1 LHRSSDS
8 DIHGETVNKSNFP
21 HFVLA
26 LLPSGAAAFFVSQD
40 YGSVLT
46 MLLGPKSA
54 HEEITRQSMLD
65 VQALLAAQGITS
77 LSRFESQENLAS
89 NPKLRGY
96 FSGDAEFFIIQ
107 GVYCSDLPRGNCRVN
122 LFNFWKKDRKKS
134 WSFNPSV
141 NVLHFIRNTID
152 QKYLE
157 SAYQTCTDAQKNL
170 ERLTIET
177 FKTFRLRKA
186 W

>member
-1 LHRSSDS
+1 M
-8 DIHGETVNKSNFP
+8 
-21 HFVLA
+21 
-26 LLPSGAAAFFVSQD
+26 
-40 YGSVLT
+40 LT

-107 GVYCSDLPRGNCRVN
+107 GVYWSDSQRQLS
-122 LFNFWKKDRKKS
+122 D
-134 WSFNPSV
+134 
-141 NVLHFIRNTID
+141 
-152 QKYLE
+152 
-157 SAYQTCTDAQKNL
+157 
-170 ERLTIET
+170 
-177 FKTFRLRKA
+177 
-186 W
+186 

>member
-1 LHRSSDS
+1 M
-8 DIHGETVNKSNFP
+8 
-21 HFVLA
+21 
-26 LLPSGAAAFFVSQD
+26 
-40 YGSVLT
+40 LT

-107 GVYCSDLPRGNCRVN
+107 GDL
-122 LFNFWKKDRKKS
+122 L
-134 WSFNPSV
+134 
-141 NVLHFIRNTID
+141 
-152 QKYLE
+152 Q
-157 SAYQTCTDAQKNL
+157 
-170 ERLTIET
+170 
-177 FKTFRLRKA
+177 
-186 W
+186 

>member
-1 LHRSSDS
+1 MARPLTKA
-8 DIHGETVNKSNFP
+8 IFLIL
-21 HFVLA
+21 VLA

-107 GVYCSDLPRGNCRVN
+107 GVYWSDSQRQLS
-122 LFNFWKKDRKKS
+122 D
-134 WSFNPSV
+134 
-141 NVLHFIRNTID
+141 
-152 QKYLE
+152 
-157 SAYQTCTDAQKNL
+157 
-170 ERLTIET
+170 
-177 FKTFRLRKA
+177 
-186 W
+186 